1 MSDMVEVVIDSI
13 RVSLVSQQ
21 QVVLLRE
28 KGTERYLPIWIGAFE
43 ANAIQLALHEVELAR
58 PMTHDLMRNILDT
71 LGARVEYVEV
81 TALKENTFYGNIVLS
96 HQDRIYNID
105 ARPSD
110 AIALAVR
117 AHVPIYVAREVMDEA
132 AIIPDADVQ
141 ETREAPP
148 TAPPSSS
155 PSLSEPS
162 GKTTAPQPPQKEPIE
177 DADDINKRLSVFA
190 DFLEK
195 LDFDAPPAQAEN
207 DEDNDKPPSG
217 QE

>member
-21 QVVLLRE
+21 QVILLRE
-28 KGTERYLPIWIGAFE
+28 RQANRYLPIWIGAFE

-58 PMTHDLMRNILDT
+58 PMTHDLMRRILDV
-71 LGARVEYVEV
+71 LGARLERVEV
-81 TALKENTFYGNIVLS
+81 TSLKENTFYGNLVVS
-96 HQDRIYNID
+96 HQGRVYNID

-132 AIIPDADVQ
+132 AIVPDEGMEESGEQPPTPPPPESTHARPPDAA
-141 ETREAPP
+141 TPSPPPAPP
-148 TAPPSSS
+148 ESAAP
-155 PSLSEPS
+155 E
-162 GKTTAPQPPQKEPIE
+162 AADE
-177 DADDINKRLSVFA
+177 DRLSVFA

-195 LDFDAPPAQAEN
+195 IDLDDLEKP
-207 DEDNDKPPSG
+207 DNDPDQPEEDDQS
-217 QE
+217 

>member
-1 MSDMVEVVIDSI
+1 MPDMVEVVIDSI

-58 PMTHDLMRNILDT
+58 PMTHDLMRDILET
-71 LGARVEYVEV
+71 LGARVERVEV

-96 HQDRIYNID
+96 HQGRIYNID

-117 AHVPIYVAREVMDEA
+117 AHVPIYVAREVMEEA
-132 AIIPDADVQ
+132 AIVPDEDVQ
-141 ETREAPP
+141 EAQEAQQAPAPPP
-148 TAPPSSS
+148 TAPHLKTSADESESAS
-155 PSLSEPS
+155 PP
-162 GKTTAPQPPQKEPIE
+162 KKEA
-177 DADDINKRLSVFA
+177 ADDMEDRLSVFA

-195 LDFDAPPAQAEN
+195 LDFDAPSAPTQD
-207 DEDNDKPPSG
+207 DEEDDDQPTG
-217 QE
+217 QES